1 MTPSVS
7 RLFGGARR
15 RGELLTMISLYDAP
29 SAALCCDAGVDV
41 LLVGDSL
48 GNVILGYESTV
59 SVTMEDML
67 HHTAAVARGAKGS
80 TRPEVPVVADLP
92 FGSYASVE
100 LATANG
106 VKLVRAGAHAVKL
119 EGAGPGAL
127 SAIRA
132 LVEVG
137 VPVMGHLG
145 YTPQS
150 SLRFESVVQG
160 KTVAA
165 AERLLE
171 EARSLEE
178 AGCFAVVL
186 EVVPAEVARRVT
198 GEISIPTIGIGA
210 GAGCNGQVLVWHD
223 LAGLTP
229 GAPLRFVRRYAE
241 VHALLTEA
249 ARGYIGEVRS
259 GAFPQPEHGWSMDE
273 TELRGWSAAG
283 GEGGERS

>member
-1 MTPSVS
+1 MMPSVS
-7 RLFGGARR
+7 RLFGGARNQ
-15 RGELLTMISLYDAP
+15 GELLTMISLYDAP

-80 TRPEVPVVADLP
+80 AHPEVPIVADLP
-92 FGSYASVE
+92 FGAYASVE
-100 LATANG
+100 LATSNG
-106 VKLVRAGAHAVKL
+106 ARLVRAGAHAVKL
-119 EGAGPGAL
+119 EGAGSGAI
-127 SAIRA
+127 SAIQA
-132 LVEVG
+132 LVEMG
-137 VPVMGHLG
+137 VPVVGHLG

-178 AGCFAVVL
+178 AGCCAMVL

-210 GAGCNGQVLVWHD
+210 GAGCDGQVLVWHD

-229 GAPLRFVRRYAE
+229 GTPLRFVRRYAE
-241 VHALLTEA
+241 AHELLTKA
-249 ARGYIGEVRS
+249 ARDFIGEVRS
-259 GAFPQPEHGWSMDE
+259 GAFPRPEHGWSMDE
-273 TELRGWSAAG
+273 TELRSWSVSE
-283 GEGGERS
+283 GEGGERA

>member
-1 MTPSVS
+1 MPSVS
-7 RLFGGARR
+7 RLFGGARS

-80 TRPEVPVVADLP
+80 ARPEVPVVGDLP

-100 LATANG
+100 LATTNG
-106 VKLVRAGAHAVKL
+106 AKLVRAGAHAVKL
-119 EGAGPGAL
+119 EGAGDGAL
-127 SAIRA
+127 AAIRA
-132 LVEVG
+132 LVEMG
-137 VPVMGHLG
+137 VPVVGHLG

-165 AERLLE
+165 AERLLQ

-178 AGCFAVVL
+178 AGCCAMVL

-210 GAGCNGQVLVWHD
+210 GAGCDGQVLVWHD

-229 GAPLRFVRRYAE
+229 GKPLRFVRRYADA
-241 VHALLTEA
+241 HALLTQA
-249 ARGYIGEVRS
+249 ARDYIGEVRS
-259 GAFPQPEHGWSMDE
+259 GAFPQPEHGWQMDE
-273 TELRGWSAAG
+273 AELRSWSSG
-283 GEGGERS
+283 DDGETE